1 MALDQIPNTGR
12 EIRFTILRNV
22 GNAYVR
28 LGQFQDAILQY
39 EGIMDGNPDVRTGF
53 NLIICYYALG
63 DAQKMSF
70 AFERLLEVSYNG
82 ADELDD
88 EEPMGEL
95 DEDENDDLQRDM
107 KERQEEAS
115 QLVIKAAKLIAP
127 VVGPDIAAGFDF
139 VIQCVRASSVYSE
152 IVHELEILKAITFL
166 KKKQYNDAIETLKS
180 FEKQDTRLQAIAS
193 TNLSFLY
200 FLEGNYKHATRY
212 ADTAVKSN
220 RYNAKALVNRGNCYM
235 MSKNYELAKEL
246 YTNAMNVD
254 AECTEAFYNLGLA
267 SKKLAQYEEALAAF
281 TKLNSIVPNN
291 PEVLFQIAVL
301 HDMMGDTSNAL
312 ETFTILISLVPTD
325 PSVLAKVGELYHK
338 MGEESLALQ
347 FYLESYR
354 YYPVNIDVISYLGSY
369 YLQMGVYEKAI
380 GFFRRASQIQPEKVV
395 WPLRVAKCQTQHKD
409 LQGALRTLERA
420 NSSFPNESDCLL
432 QLIKVCEGLNLN
444 EKAREYKRQWQK
456 IDRKGGSKSSVD
468 DTFDFSASA
477 STTSSNAGTSSSSR
491 RASPAGF
498 GTSMSTGTSN
508 NSHGMDY
515 GSSSSSSTSF
525 GNDFGSAKNSSPA
538 SGGYGSGSGSGSG
551 MGMGLGSMSSSS
563 SSSSSSPKFGGASS
577 GLDRSFEMPKPKQ
590 QPTFAPPPEED
601 DDDLFLDDDVDG
613 LLDF

>member
-1 MALDQIPNTGR
+1 
-12 EIRFTILRNV
+12 
-22 GNAYVR
+22 
-28 LGQFQDAILQY
+28 
-39 EGIMDGNPDVRTGF
+39 
-53 NLIICYYALG
+53 
-63 DAQKMSF
+63 
-70 AFERLLEVSYNG
+70 
-82 ADELDD
+82 
-88 EEPMGEL
+88 
-95 DEDENDDLQRDM
+95 
-107 KERQEEAS
+107 
-115 QLVIKAAKLIAP
+115 
-127 VVGPDIAAGFDF
+127 
-139 VIQCVRASSVYSE
+139 
-152 IVHELEILKAITFL
+152 
-166 KKKQYNDAIETLKS
+166 
-180 FEKQDTRLQAIAS
+180 
-193 TNLSFLY
+193 
-200 FLEGNYKHATRY
+200 
-212 ADTAVKSN
+212 
-220 RYNAKALVNRGNCYM
+220 
-235 MSKNYELAKEL
+235 
-246 YTNAMNVD
+246 
-254 AECTEAFYNLGLA
+254 
-267 SKKLAQYEEALAAF
+267 
-281 TKLNSIVPNN
+281 
-291 PEVLFQIAVL
+291 
-301 HDMMGDTSNAL
+301 MMGDTSNAL

-577 GLDRSFEMPKPKQ
+577 GLDREWEWDWEACHHLLLPLHHHPSLVGPHRDWIDRLKCPNPNNNRLLHHHRKKTTMICSWTMMLMDCWTFELKECRKFVFQ
-590 QPTFAPPPEED
+590 SSLETSVFLVFARCRCFRVPESLIFGRAVCD
-601 DDDLFLDDDVDG
+601 DANFFFRASRDAFTAKYRLTT
-613 LLDF
+613 